1 MFQISILTPLTLMTI
16 IQDIM
21 SKSSRRVASWS
32 IIFSVGLAGLA
43 TAKLDLDRLE
53 PVSADQ
59 PIPAQ
64 DFFRPAVFDSPQV
77 NPSGTHVAAL
87 SSGGSDGYQLIVHD
101 LGAGESRIVEGVS
114 SMDVVSFRWLND
126 DRLVFNTV
134 TDRQRRVAML
144 AVNDKGRSRPYP
156 LIQNGGFYIVGVPLE
171 DRLNPVAWVNAGG
184 VTDTQGEV
192 VVLDTE
198 VDSASLI
205 DTTGNEVPQGAYE
218 KIEEQNRRAVK
229 SHVTLL
235 DFGASASY
243 HSDGA
248 GHLSHAIVTENGLRS
263 LHAWND
269 DRWTRSPV
277 DLEKMTVHGAGIE
290 HGQVV
295 VSLNRYDGEVSP
307 VHLMDAAT
315 GELGP
320 EILRDKAYDF
330 TGWVIRHPGTGSLVG
345 LGYHRTLPTFV
356 WYDEGYKAVHDMLK
370 GSFPKKVVQIVSVD
384 DAANVFVVAVYDDRT
399 PITYHIANLSERSVG
414 PLKTSRPW
422 LDEKR
427 LSRVSM
433 IKFKTAEGHKL
444 DAFITLPRG
453 ISADN
458 PAPLV
463 VLPHSG
469 LGLSGNWSRDTLG
482 SHDMAQF
489 LASRGYGVLQPNY
502 RGTPGTNWMFPEA
515 DQWDFVKMHDDVS
528 RATKTALKTKLFDP
542 NRVAIVGEQFGAYLA
557 LSGGVHEPDLYAC
570 VVGMD
575 GRYDMVEVMRE
586 LRFNLHS
593 SGAVSRLNYKLGEP
607 GKNRDKFRRIS
618 PINFVDQMKAPMLVT
633 QGRDNPSLHRL
644 ESRRLISALKKANV
658 PHDSIFTEREGWGEF
673 DLENRMEVMAKIE
686 EFLAKNL

>member
-1 MFQISILTPLTLMTI
+1 MSIQILV
-16 IQDIM
+16 
-21 SKSSRRVASWS
+21 SKASRRVATWGAV
-32 IIFSVGLAGLA
+32 FSLGIVAPAWG
-43 TAKLDLDRLE
+43 KFDPERLE
-53 PVSADQ
+53 PVPAGK
-59 PIPAQ
+59 PIPIA
-64 DFFRPAVFDSPQV
+64 DFFRPSIFNAPQI

-101 LGAGESRIVEGVS
+101 LSTGESRVVEGVG
-114 SMDVVSFRWLND
+114 SMDVTSFRWLD
-126 DRLVFNTV
+126 GDRIVFNVV
-134 TDRQRRVAML
+134 TDRERRGAML
-144 AVNDKGRSRPYP
+144 AVNDKGRSRPFP
-156 LIQNGGFYIVGVPLE
+156 LIQNGGFYLVGVPLA
-171 DRLNPVAWVNAGG
+171 DRLNPLAWVNANN

-198 VDSASLI
+198 VDSASI
-205 DTTGNEVPQGAYE
+205 VDITGNEVPPGAYE
-218 KIEEQNRRAVK
+218 KIEQQNRRAIK
-229 SHVTLL
+229 SHVTFLN
-235 DFGASASY
+235 FGASASY
-243 HSDGA
+243 RADGV
-248 GHLSHAIVTENGLRS
+248 GELSHAVVTEDGLNS
-263 LHAWND
+263 LHAWDGD
-269 DRWTRSPV
+269 DWTRSPV
-277 DLEKMTVHGAGIE
+277 DLERMTVHGAGVDP
-290 HGQVV
+290 GQVV

-320 EILRDKAYDF
+320 EILRDNAYDF
-330 TGWVIRHPGTGSLVG
+330 TGWIIRHPGTGSLVG

-356 WYDEGYKAVHDMLK
+356 WYDEGYQAVHNMLK

-384 DAANVFVVAVYDDRT
+384 DAANIFIVAVYDDRS
-399 PITYHIANLSERSVG
+399 PVSYHIANLTERSVG

-422 LDEKR
+422 LEENR

-444 DAFITLPRG
+444 DAFITVPRG
-453 ISADN
+453 ASPSN

-469 LGLSGNWSRDTLG
+469 LGLNGNWSRDTLG
-482 SHDMAQF
+482 YDEMAQF

-515 DQWDFVKMHDDVS
+515 DQWDFLKMHDDVT

-542 NRVAIVGEQFGAYLA
+542 ARVAIVGEQFGAYLA
-557 LSGGVHEPDLYAC
+557 LSGGVHEPDLYTC

-593 SGAVSRLNYKLGEP
+593 SGAVSRLNYKLGDS
-607 GKNRDKFRRIS
+607 GKNREKFHRMS

-633 QGRDNPSLHRL
+633 QGRDNPALHRL
-644 ESRRLISALKKANV
+644 ESRRLLSALKKAGV

-673 DLENRMEVMAKIE
+673 DLENRLEVLAKIE
-686 EFLAKNL
+686 TFLAQNL